1 MEDGII
7 ILKFVET
14 CLSTSESYAASNVY
28 ASKCCIEKHQ
38 QEQNMTLVL
47 MGTLRW
53 MNELKSRNIWKE
65 KQDEKWIVMDKLWL
79 ATIQDKMT

>member
-65 KQDEKWIVMDKLWL
+65 KQD
-79 ATIQDKMT
+79 